1 MGSWTSVNDARA
13 AGDHALGLELQIEEL
28 VEQRERARVQHR
40 TEDEATLTDQITAL
54 QGELAEAVERALGT
68 P

>member
-1 MGSWTSVNDARA
+1 MNDARA

-40 TEDEATLTDQITAL
+40 AEDEAKLTEQITAL
-54 QGELAEAVERALGT
+54 QGELAEAVEQAFGT

>member
-1 MGSWTSVNDARA
+1 MNDARA

-54 QGELAEAVERALGT
+54 QGELAEAVEQALGA